1 MQRITKLL
9 ALVAVAMT
17 LTTGVAT
24 AADHFDS
31 PLAKRDVR
39 TDITDVYAFRSPTNA
54 ANLVVAMNVSSYV
67 PGAVPSPLFSNEAS
81 YNIHIDNTDN
91 GTLESNATVEVTF
104 SGTSPQQFSVKGLG
118 ATAITGDVD
127 EVETSGGIKVYCG
140 PRDDP
145 FFFDLTAYLAFV
157 AAPYLPSAGLR
168 ASGAGSPTDFFAARN
183 VGTIVIELP
192 ITALT
197 GRATA
202 NEGTIRA
209 WTTITEPDMNSASA
223 KVMGALAR

>member
-1 MQRITKLL
+1 VPRIIKLIATAGV
-9 ALVAVAMT
+9 ALT
-17 LTTGVAT
+17 LTMGVVWG
-24 AADHFDS
+24 ADHFDS

-67 PGAVPSPLFSNEAS
+67 PGAVPSPLFSNEAR
-81 YNIHIDNTDN
+81 YNFHVDNTDN

-104 SGTSPQQFSVKGLG
+104 SGSTPQQFSVKGLG
-118 ATAITGDVD
+118 ATAITGDID
-127 EVETSGGIKVYCG
+127 EVITSGGIKVYCG

-157 AAPYLPSAGLR
+157 AAPYVPAAGLR
-168 ASGAGSPTDFFAARN
+168 AQGAGSPTDFFAARN
-183 VGTIVIELP
+183 VGAIVIELP

-223 KVMGALAR
+223 KVMSAFAR